1 MNKGL
6 IVVFNENDI
15 NFKNIL
21 IFKKLVSK
29 NITICLV
36 SNGNNSLLI
45 ETLENIEQSSD
56 FKVSIVHLRKEKS
69 LLSAVKAGVRSLVN
83 RKKLDTILYVD
94 AKYLDIS
101 TSYKS
106 LKKLF
111 DSNFKKN
118 NTKNMLL
125 RNIHAVHEV

>member
-6 IVVFNENDI
+6 IVVFDENDI
-15 NFKNIL
+15 NFKNVS

-45 ETLENIEQSSD
+45 ESLENIEQSSD

-69 LLSAVKAGVRSLVN
+69 LLSAVKAGVRSLAN
-83 RKKLDTILYVD
+83 RKKLDTILYID
-94 AKYLDIS
+94 AKCLDIN

-106 LKKLF
+106 LKKVF
-111 DSNFKKN
+111 GSTFKKN
-118 NTKNMLL
+118 NTKNILL
-125 RNIHAVHEV
+125 RNIHAVHEI